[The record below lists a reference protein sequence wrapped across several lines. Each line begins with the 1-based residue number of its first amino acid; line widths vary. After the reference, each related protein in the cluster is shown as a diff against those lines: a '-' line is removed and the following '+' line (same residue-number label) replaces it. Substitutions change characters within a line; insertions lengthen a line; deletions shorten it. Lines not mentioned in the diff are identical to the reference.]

1 VSTKVK
7 HLSVRDAMQFRDGA
21 PYTKKLVQTERS
33 IVMIVC
39 LRPGQFIPPH
49 SHTSREAFVQAL
61 EGEVRFTP
69 GEGPAEIRPGE
80 MRFYDGAAAISPRN
94 VGSTNASFLVTLVR
108 KKHA

>member
-1 VSTKVK
+1 MK
-7 HLSVRDAMQFRDGA
+7 HLNVRDAMQFRDGA

-49 SHTSREAFVQAL
+49 SHASREAFVQAL

-80 MRFYDGAAAISPRN
+80 MRFYDGASAISPRN
-94 VGSTNASFLVTLVR
+94 VGPTNASFLVTLVR